1 MHSVLQKT
9 SRRVISSIIVPFH
22 RSITTNLTTPWRTA
36 YGGKYTVT
44 LIHGDG
50 VGPELMEHV
59 KAAIRCAR
67 APIDFEDIPL
77 SSHVASDDMFERAV
91 LAVKRNGIALK
102 GNIASQNTT
111 NSLNVLLRT
120 RLDLY
125 ANVIRC
131 KSNPVV
137 PTRHSDIDILVIRE
151 NTEGE
156 YSSLEHESVPGV
168 VESLKVITRAKS
180 LKIARFA
187 FEIAKHDERKKVTAV
202 HKANIMKLSDGLF
215 IDCCREIAGE
225 YPEIKFDTMIVDNT
239 CMQLVNRPTQFDVM
253 VMPNL
258 YGNII
263 SNICAGLVGGSGFVA
278 GSNYGDHY
286 AIFEQGTRNTGLGI
300 AGKNI
305 ANPSGMLFAAANM
318 LKYLGLDEHCSV
330 IKNAVLNTIQKH
342 QIRTPDIGGTSTTS
356 QFVEHVLREIVELTP
371 EIGFNYNMQEATP
384 NFRYKNID

>member
-1 MHSVLQKT
+1 MQSILKLNT
-9 SRRVISSIIVPFH
+9 RRTFSSIISF
-22 RSITTNLTTPWRTA
+22 RRTLTTNHDTPWRTA

-50 VGPELMEHV
+50 VGPELMGHV
-59 KAAIRCAR
+59 KSVMRCIR

-77 SSHVASDDMFERAV
+77 SSHIASDEMFERAV
-91 LAVKRNGIALK
+91 MAVKRNGIALK
-102 GNIASQNTT
+102 GNISSQNTT

-125 ANVIRC
+125 ANVVRC
-131 KSNPVV
+131 KTIPAV
-137 PTRHSDIDILVIRE
+137 PTRHENIDIRVIRE

-187 FEIAKHDERKKVTAV
+187 FEIAKHHERKKVTAV

-215 IDCCREIAGE
+215 IDCCREVAAE
-225 YPEIKFDTMIVDNT
+225 YPDIKFDTMIVDNT
-239 CMQLVNRPTQFDVM
+239 CMQLVNRPAQFDVM

-258 YGNII
+258 YGNIVA
-263 SNICAGLVGGSGFVA
+263 NVCAGLVGGSGFVA
-278 GSNYGDHY
+278 GSNYGDNY

-305 ANPSGMLFAAANM
+305 ANPSGILFAAANM
-318 LKYLGLDEHCSV
+318 LQYLGLNQHSSAIKKAVINTVQEHKV
-330 IKNAVLNTIQKH
+330 K
-342 QIRTPDIGGTSTTS
+342 TPDIGGTSTTT
-356 QFVEHVLREIVELTP
+356 QFVECVLNEIIKMTP
-371 EIGFNYNMQEATP
+371 TIGFNYEMQKSTSG
-384 NFRYKNID
+384 FRYKNID

>member
-1 MHSVLQKT
+1 MYLNT
-9 SRRVISSIIVPFH
+9 S
-22 RSITTNLTTPWRTA
+22 WRTA

-59 KAAIRCAR
+59 KAAIRCVR
-67 APIDFEDIPL
+67 APVDFEDIPL
-77 SSHVASDDMFERAV
+77 SSHVASDAMFERAIT
-91 LAVKRNGIALK
+91 AVKRNGIALK
-102 GNIASQNTT
+102 GNIASQNTS

-120 RLDLY
+120 RLDLF

-131 KSNPVV
+131 KTSPVV
-137 PTRHSDIDILVIRE
+137 PTRHSNIDILVIRE

-187 FEIAKHDERKKVTAV
+187 FEIAKHADRKKVTAV

-215 IDCCREIAGE
+215 IDCCREISAD
-225 YPEIKFDTMIVDNT
+225 YPDIKFDTMIVDNT

-258 YGNII
+258 YGNIV
-263 SNICAGLVGGSGFVA
+263 SNVCAGLVGGSGFVA
-278 GSNYGDHY
+278 GSNYGDHF

-305 ANPSGMLFAAANM
+305 ANPSGILFAAANM
-318 LKYLGLDEHCSV
+318 LKYLGLDHHCSA
-330 IKNAVLNTIQKH
+330 IKNAVLNTIQEH
-342 QIRTPDIGGTSTTS
+342 QIKTPDIGGTATTT
-356 QFVEHVLREIVELTP
+356 QFIECVLNEIVKLTP
-371 EIGFNYNMQEATP
+371 AIGFNYEMQKPSLA
-384 NFRYKNID
+384 FRYKDVD

>member
-1 MHSVLQKT
+1 LHHNIQK
-9 SRRVISSIIVPFH
+9 
-22 RSITTNLTTPWRTA
+22 
-36 YGGKYTVT
+36 
-44 LIHGDG
+44 
-50 VGPELMEHV
+50 
-59 KAAIRCAR
+59 
-67 APIDFEDIPL
+67 
-77 SSHVASDDMFERAV
+77 
-91 LAVKRNGIALK
+91 
-102 GNIASQNTT
+102 

-120 RLDLY
+120 RLDLF

-131 KSNPVV
+131 KTSPVV

-168 VESLKVITRAKS
+168 VESLKVITRVKS

-187 FEIAKHDERKKVTAV
+187 FEIAKHDGRKKVTAV

-215 IDCCREIAGE
+215 IDCCREVAAD
-225 YPEIKFDTMIVDNT
+225 YSDIKFDTMIVDNT

-258 YGNII
+258 YGNIV
-263 SNICAGLVGGSGFVA
+263 SNVCAGLVGGSGFVA

-305 ANPSGMLFAAANM
+305 ANPSGILFAAANM
-318 LKYLGLDEHCSV
+318 LKYLGLDQHCST
-330 IKNAVLNTIQKH
+330 IKNAVLNTIQEH
-342 QIRTPDIGGTSTTS
+342 QLKTPDIGGTATTT
-356 QFVEHVLREIVELTP
+356 QFIECVLNEIVKLTP
-371 EIGFNYNMQEATP
+371 SIGFNYEMQKP
-384 NFRYKNID
+384 SVSIRYSID